1 MSWCNVLQKA
11 ISDFCPIDKFPRTF
25 THFGF
30 IIFTQERIG
39 MYVDPRR

>member
-1 MSWCNVLQKA
+1 MSWRNVLQKTV
-11 ISDFCPIDKFPRTF
+11 SDFCPTDNFPRTF